1 MRNIERE
8 KTRLEKEVKKMK
20 TEIKKMA
27 NNNQHVKFKLNKTK
41 IKKFYRMQQKWL
53 LRTL

>member
-8 KTRLEKEVKKMK
+8 KGRLEKEVKKMK

-27 NNNQHVKFKLNKTK
+27 NNNQHVNYI
-41 IKKFYRMQQKWL
+41 IKKFRLLQKW
-53 LRTL
+53 

>member
-8 KTRLEKEVKKMK
+8 KKRLETEEKKMK

-27 NNNQHVKFKLNKTK
+27 TNNQHVRFIPFKAISLV
-41 IKKFYRMQQKWL
+41 L
-53 LRTL
+53 

>member
-8 KTRLEKEVKKMK
+8 KKRLENEVKKMK

-27 NNNQHVKFKLNKTK
+27 NNNQHVNIFLNL
-41 IKKFYRMQQKWL
+41 RML
-53 LRTL
+53 LN